1 MLGSIPAP
9 LKSSVAFPD
18 PLGGACEGGK
28 EEPWFDGEAIPRA
41 LNISFR
47 LEPGEA
53 AEEDCLCEAAAWDE
67 PPFSIPRSRCASI
80 FSSTELRLSKSEALI
95 RYL

>member
-9 LKSSVAFPD
+9 LNSSVAFPD
-18 PLGGACEGGK
+18 PLGGACEGGRD
-28 EEPWFDGEAIPRA
+28 EPWFDEGEAIPRA

-53 AEEDCLCEAAAWDE
+53 VDEDCLCGAAG
-67 PPFSIPRSRCASI
+67 
-80 FSSTELRLSKSEALI
+80 
-95 RYL
+95 